1 MFCQGKIR
9 RITYLNCPAVKK
21 IAAGRYV
28 WIFFLGLVSVVTTM
42 KRDLD
47 LARKILLTLEE
58 NEEATGHSFVRVHV
72 KGYPLEQISYH
83 VKLLNSAGLIEAVDI
98 STLNSFQWQPRS
110 LTWYGHE
117 FLDASRDEN
126 IWKEAKKRMEKVKS
140 FSFTI
145 LLEVLS
151 EIISSSLTG

>member
-1 MFCQGKIR
+1 
-9 RITYLNCPAVKK
+9 
-21 IAAGRYV
+21 
-28 WIFFLGLVSVVTTM
+28 M

-58 NEEATGHSFVRVHV
+58 NEDATGHGFVRLNV
-72 KGYPLEQISYH
+72 KGYPSEQVSYH
-83 VKLLNSAGLIEAVDI
+83 VKLLDSAGLIEAVDI
-98 STLNSFQWQPRS
+98 STLNSFQWQPRN

-126 IWKEAKKRMEKVKS
+126 VWKEAKERMEKVKS
-140 FSFTI
+140 FSFAI

-151 EIISSSLTG
+151 EIITTSLTG